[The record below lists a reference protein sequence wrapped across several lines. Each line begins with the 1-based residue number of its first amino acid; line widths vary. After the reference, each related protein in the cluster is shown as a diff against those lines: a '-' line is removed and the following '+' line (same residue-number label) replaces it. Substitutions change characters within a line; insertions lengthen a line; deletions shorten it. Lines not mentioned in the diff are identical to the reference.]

1 MAKIQI
7 KSDEITPFVF
17 FSFFIILFSYL
28 LILLSYLLIFLSSYL
43 LILSFSLALFRA
55 FPKAKQLEDGGG
67 YGGEHAGGKGESKID
82 MVAIIALKG
91 A

>member
-1 MAKIQI
+1 MQNDMAKIQI

-17 FSFFIILFSYL
+17 FSPF
-28 LILLSYLLIFLSSYL
+28 LLSCFLIFLSSYL
-43 LILSFSLALFRA
+43 LILSFSLPLFRT

-67 YGGEHAGGKGESKID
+67 YRGEHAGGKGESKID